1 MPVVLRSK
9 WLWIGVCLLVLGTGP
24 LIVAVQIAKLQGDS
38 NPNPVGPGM
47 LCMLT
52 FWPSI
57 GMIVIG
63 LASGLRRQRAQR
75 RA

>member
-1 MPVVLRSK
+1 MPVVLSSK
-9 WLWIGVCLLVLGTGP
+9 WLWIGVALLVFGTGP
-24 LIVAVQIAKLQGDS
+24 LIVSVEISKLQGDT

-57 GMIVIG
+57 GMIAVG
-63 LASGLRRQRAQR
+63 LASGLRRRARR